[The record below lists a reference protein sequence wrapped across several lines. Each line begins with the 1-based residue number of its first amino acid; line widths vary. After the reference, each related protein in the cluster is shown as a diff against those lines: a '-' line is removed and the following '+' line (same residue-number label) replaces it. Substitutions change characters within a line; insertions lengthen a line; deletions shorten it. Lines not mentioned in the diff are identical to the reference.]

1 MTGMGWFVPVILS
14 VISASTPLLLAAT
27 GELVAEKSGVLN
39 LGIEGMMLVGAIVG
53 FAVTLTTGSAVLG
66 IAAAAAAGMGMAFC
80 CCWRIRWQQVWR
92 SRSSARAS
100 APSSARASWAMACR
114 RCPSSIFRS

>member
-1 MTGMGWFVPVILS
+1 MSGVGWIVPVILS

-53 FAVTLTTGSAVLG
+53 FAVTLSTGSAILG
-66 IAAAAAAGMGMAFC
+66 IAAAGAAGAGLALVFSVL
-80 CCWRIRWQQVWR
+80 ILLLLANQV
-92 SRSSARAS
+92 AAGL
-100 APSSARASWAMACR
+100 P
-114 RCPSSIFRS
+114 